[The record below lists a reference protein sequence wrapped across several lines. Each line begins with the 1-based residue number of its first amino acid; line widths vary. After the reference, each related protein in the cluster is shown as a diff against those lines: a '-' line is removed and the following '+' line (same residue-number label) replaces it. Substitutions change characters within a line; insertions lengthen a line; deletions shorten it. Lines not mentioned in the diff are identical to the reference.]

1 LIPCSAAI
9 TVLILCLHLDRFW
22 LGVGLVGAFSIGLAV
37 TLVVAG
43 VVAAVGLRAVARRT
57 NRFDRWLARA
67 PFLSAAIIAVIGAG
81 MIALGWSH
89 LTDA

>member
-37 TLVVAG
+37 TLVAAG

-67 PFLSAAIIAVIGAG
+67 PYLSAAIIAVIGAG